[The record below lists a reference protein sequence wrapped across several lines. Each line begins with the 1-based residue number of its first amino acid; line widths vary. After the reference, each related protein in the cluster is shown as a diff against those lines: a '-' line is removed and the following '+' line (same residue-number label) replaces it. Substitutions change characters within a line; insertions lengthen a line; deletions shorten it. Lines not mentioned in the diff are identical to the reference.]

1 MKQDFKATLS
11 FLQKSITCETAK
23 TKEISATLSAN
34 GLTEKEILN
43 FLSQLQ
49 KAGYR
54 ISKGLYH
61 LYNVVEET
69 TTVQVSKQSNI
80 VAATKDAVTFT
91 PIQRKFAKPSDD
103 YLIPKI
109 NPNYVKF
116 GNYEHIERVLSTNKF
131 APIWVTGLS
140 GNGKTYSAEQA
151 CANLK
156 RKMVLI
162 NITNETNEEDLIGS
176 FSLETMNSYEVD
188 CEEDIFAEFQKWLG
202 NV

>member
-1 MKQDFKATLS
+1 MKHNTLVL
-11 FLQKSITCETAK
+11 LQQSISSSTAK
-23 TKEISATLSAN
+23 TKEIMQV
-34 GLTEKEILN
+34 LTNAGYEEKEILKILN
-43 FLSQLQ
+43 QMQ

-54 ISKGLYH
+54 ISKGLYS
-61 LYNVVEET
+61 LYESQEQNSVPVQTVST
-69 TTVQVSKQSNI
+69 TKSVPSE
-80 VAATKDAVTFT
+80 ALTFT

-116 GNYEHIERVLSTNKF
+116 GNYASIERVLSTNKF

-140 GNGKTYSAEQA
+140 GNGKTYSVEQA
-151 CANLK
+151 CANLG

-176 FSLETMNSYEVD
+176 FSLETMNSYEVE
-188 CEEDIFAEFQKWLG
+188 CEEDIFAEFQRWLG